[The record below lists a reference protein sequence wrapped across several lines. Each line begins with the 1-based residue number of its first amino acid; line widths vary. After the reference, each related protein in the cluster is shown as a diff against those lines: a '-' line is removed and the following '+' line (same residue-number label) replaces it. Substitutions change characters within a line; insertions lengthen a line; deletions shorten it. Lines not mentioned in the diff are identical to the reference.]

1 MKFTTTQKQ
10 LNNALSLVNRA
21 VASRPTHPILA
32 NIKLQA
38 EGDRIVLEA
47 FDNSLGIRTSFEAE
61 ITESGVTTLP
71 ASLLSAIVS
80 KLEGS
85 LTLSDGKEENLY
97 QIKSKSGTYKIRGMA
112 PEEFPELPLVEGT
125 EILLNPEALSEALKS
140 TLFSASSDETK
151 QVLTGCHLKID
162 SNFDIEVASTCGH
175 RLSAFGSIDGDPLDE
190 CTIPAKALAEIQK
203 LLAGT
208 EEPVSLKLDP
218 GQATF
223 GTTNTIITSRLLEG
237 QYPNYRQLI
246 PNSFAR
252 QLTLDRRSFLQS
264 LERISVLADQK
275 NNVVK
280 LSLDDTNQEL
290 ILSVD
295 AQDVGSGRESLPA
308 QISGDAMDIA
318 FNVKYLLDVL
328 KVVTTAEVMLQM
340 NGATSPVV
348 VSPIGGAKFTGLLM
362 PVQIRG

>member
-1 MKFTTTQKQ
+1 MKFTTTQKA
-10 LNNALSLVNRA
+10 LNSALSLVNRA

-32 NIKLQA
+32 NVKLQA
-38 EGDRIVLEA
+38 EGDRVTLEA

-61 ITESGVTTLP
+61 IAENGVTTLP

-112 PEEFPELPLVEGT
+112 AEEFPELPLVESTG
-125 EILLNPEALSEALKS
+125 ILLNPETLSDALKH
-140 TLFSASSDETK
+140 TLFSASADETK
-151 QVLTGCHLKID
+151 QVLTGCNIKID
-162 SNFDIEVASTCGH
+162 SNFDIEVAATDGH
-175 RLSAFGSIDGDPLDE
+175 RLSVFGSIDGDPLDE
-190 CTIPAKALAEIQK
+190 CTIPAKALAEIQR
-203 LLAGT
+203 LLAST
-208 EEPVSLKLDP
+208 DDVSVKVDP
-218 GQATF
+218 GQITF
-223 GTTNTIITSRLLEG
+223 ETTSGVITSRLLEG

-246 PNSFAR
+246 PTQFQR
-252 QLTLDRRSFLQS
+252 QLNLDRRSFLQS

-328 KVVTTAEVMLQM
+328 KVVSTTEVMLQM
-340 NGATSPVV
+340 NGATNPVTV
-348 VSPIGGAKFTGLLM
+348 TPIGGAEFTGLLM
-362 PVQIRG
+362 PVQIRD